1 MSLKKQYL
9 KSKPVCKVTFRLNAE
24 AAGEAKNA
32 ELYGD
37 FTGWDDKPLS
47 MKKLKSGDFT
57 LTVDLEKD
65 AEYQFRYLIDGQTWE
80 NDWEADAYKRSPV
93 SFEENSVVRV

>member
-47 MKKLKSGDFT
+47 MKKAKKVET
-57 LTVDLEKD
+57 
-65 AEYQFRYLIDGQTWE
+65 
-80 NDWEADAYKRSPV
+80 SP
-93 SFEENSVVRV
+93 